1 MAKAKRGARIWLV
14 CASVL
19 AALRIGAFAFLE
31 YQERTGTQTL
41 ESLPL
46 VFLLFPEALVLAPR
60 SHPILFAALLVFG
73 SAILTFLVL
82 VLINAIQF
90 IIGIRIPNDRSAL

>member
-1 MAKAKRGARIWLV
+1 MAKAKSGARIWLV
-14 CASVL
+14 CASIL
-19 AALRIGAFAFLE
+19 ATLRIGAFACLE
-31 YQERTGTQTL
+31 HRERTGTQTL

-73 SAILTFLVL
+73 SAILTLL
-82 VLINAIQF
+82 VLIISQISIFRRPTNHRPA
-90 IIGIRIPNDRSAL
+90 